1 MINITAEERSILAI
15 LTGHVNQVNTELQ
28 ASIAARANY
37 IKTLEDKYSA
47 EFDPKTGQLNAKRKE
62 TK

>member
-1 MINITAEERSILAI
+1 MINITKEERSILAI

-37 IKTLEDKYSA
+37 IKLLEDKYSA
-47 EFDPKTGQLNAKRKE
+47 EFDVKTGQFKPKGKE